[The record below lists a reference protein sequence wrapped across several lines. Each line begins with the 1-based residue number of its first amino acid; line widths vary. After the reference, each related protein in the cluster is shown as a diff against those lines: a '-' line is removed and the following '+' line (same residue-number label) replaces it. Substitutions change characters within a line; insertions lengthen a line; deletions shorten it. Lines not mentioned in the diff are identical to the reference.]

1 MNFSS
6 PHRRIWILATI
17 ILTFLDLQGEAQQPA
32 AQGQTPQPTAEQPPP
47 PPAGQNLPAP
57 GRASQPPAQPEK
69 PQQSPIVRTIEIQYA
84 GPATLSRQRILS
96 NMKTTVGQPYSETTV
111 EDDVRSL
118 YATGLVTN
126 VRIYGEPLPDGVK
139 VIVVV
144 QTRVTLT
151 EVAIQGNEVIK
162 TNRIRRELNL
172 KTGTPLDEQALEQ
185 ARQKVVEMYQ
195 RRGYPDTD
203 VQYKV
208 DVNEERGTAKVTF
221 AISEGHKA
229 VVKTIRFVGNTV
241 IKSNRLRREMK
252 TKQNNILGFLTGA
265 GRLNNQQLDS
275 DVQKIKELYQD
286 NGYADVQV
294 TDVKIDR
301 LNNKY
306 VAITIYI
313 NEGQQYHVGT
323 VTITGLHV
331 VTEAN
336 FRKVIKVTEGKI
348 FSPQKLQKDI
358 KAVEDAYGVAGYA
371 DAKVNVE
378 TTPGGPATV
387 NLSYK
392 VDEGI
397 QSFVEHINISG
408 NSRTKDKVIR
418 REIVLSPGDVF
429 DTVRVDISK
438 KRLEGLQYFER
449 VDTYASDT
457 AVPGRKDL
465 NVVVQ
470 EKRTG
475 NLNFGLGFS
484 TTDGL
489 LGFGELSQG
498 NFDITNWRTFTGGGQ
513 KFRARVQLGTQT
525 KNASVEL
532 TEPYFLDQRLAVGGR
547 LFFDEY
553 NYYSDVYNQR
563 DYGFDINARK
573 PITNFLSVKLDYTI
587 QKIQIYDIQTSS
599 ISPELLDL
607 IRLGDENNL
616 ESRAT
621 LGFTY
626 DTRDSAFLTRKGTR
640 VDLSTYT
647 AGGFLGGTVQVYGL
661 DVDVSQYFHLPYDT
675 ILLLNGEVAS
685 VVNWNSS
692 PNTIVPVFDRLYT
705 GGANTLRGFRFRDV
719 GPKDFEGDPVGGNSL
734 LRYTI
739 EYTIPI
745 IERVRFAVFYDAGY
759 VNPGSW
765 SFSPQKVVPPGA
777 PPGKFSGGFNQDI
790 GVGVRLD
797 LPIGPIRL
805 DYGYPIQ
812 EDDFSSKSGQFQF
825 SVGYQF

>member
-1 MNFSS
+1 MV
-6 PHRRIWILATI
+6 TI
-17 ILTFLDLQGEAQQPA
+17 ILAFLGPQGQAQQPA
-32 AQGQTPQPTAEQPPP
+32 AGQPPLP
-47 PPAGQNLPAP
+47 PVPPAGQKPPAP
-57 GRASQPPAQPEK
+57 GQESQPPAQPEK
-69 PQQSPIVRTIEIQYA
+69 PQQSPIVRQIEIQYA

-96 NMKTTVGQPYSETTV
+96 NMKTTVGQPYSEQTV

-162 TNRIRRELNL
+162 TKRIRKELNL
-172 KTGTPLDEQALEQ
+172 KTGSPLDEQALEQ

-195 RRGYPDTD
+195 KRGYPDTD

-208 DVNEERGTAKVTF
+208 DVNEERGTARVTF
-221 AISEGHKA
+221 AISEGRKA
-229 VVKTIRFVGNTV
+229 VVKTISFVGTMA
-241 IKSNRLRREMK
+241 IRSKRLRKEMK
-252 TKQNNILGFLTGA
+252 TKENNILGFLTGA
-265 GRLNNQQLDS
+265 GRLNNQQLDG

-294 TDVKIDR
+294 TDVRIDR
-301 LNNKY
+301 LDKKN

-323 VTITGLHV
+323 VAIEGLHI

-336 FRKVIKVTEGKI
+336 FRKVIKVTEGKV

-358 KAVEDAYGVAGYA
+358 KSVEDAYGVAGYA

-378 TTPGGPATV
+378 TTPGGPALV

-457 AVPGRKDL
+457 TVPGRKDL

-489 LGFGELSQG
+489 LGFAELSQG
-498 NFDITNWRTFTGGGQ
+498 NFDITNWKTFTGAGQ

-525 KNASVEL
+525 KDASIEL
-532 TEPYFLDQRLAVGGR
+532 TEPYFLDQRLALSGR

-553 NYYSDVYNQR
+553 NYYSDVYDQR
-563 DYGFDINARK
+563 DYGFDINVRK
-573 PITNFLSVKLDYTI
+573 PITNFLSVKLDYTLQEIGIYNINQSAITQQLLNII
-587 QKIQIYDIQTSS
+587 QQQGSY
-599 ISPELLDL
+599 
-607 IRLGDENNL
+607 NL
-616 ESRAT
+616 ESRVT
-621 LGFTY
+621 LALTY

-640 VDLSTYT
+640 VDLSTYV
-647 AGGFLGGTVQVYGL
+647 AGGPLGGDVSVYGFDL
-661 DVDVSQYFHLPYDT
+661 DAAQYFHLPYDT
-675 ILLLNGEVAS
+675 ILLLNGEVG
-685 VVNWNSS
+685 VVSNWNNDS
-692 PNTIVPVFDRLYT
+692 IVPIFDRLYL
-705 GGANTLRGFRFRDV
+705 GGASNLRGFRFRDV
-719 GPKDFEGDPVGGNSL
+719 GPKDDQGNALGGNTL
-734 LRYTI
+734 ARLTV

-745 IERVRFAVFYDAGY
+745 IERVRFAVFYDGGF

-765 SFSPQKVVPPGA
+765 SFSPQKVPTTPPGGSNA
-777 PPGKFSGGFNQDI
+777 GKFSGGFNQDI
-790 GVGVRLD
+790 GIGVRLD

-812 EDDFSSKSGQFQF
+812 EDSFSSKSGQFQF

>member
-1 MNFSS
+1 MNFSRS
-6 PHRRIWILATI
+6 SCRNWIFIAI
-17 ILTFLDLQGEAQQPA
+17 ISAALNSLGSAQQPPP
-32 AQGQTPQPTAEQPPP
+32 GQPAQPPP
-47 PPAGQNLPAP
+47 GQNPQVPGTEGQPPQPAP
-57 GRASQPPAQPEK
+57 R
-69 PQQSPIVRTIEIQYA
+69 QQSPIVRQIEIQYA

-96 NMKTTVGQPYSETTV
+96 NMKTTVGQPYSEQTV

-144 QTRVTLT
+144 QTRVTLS
-151 EVAIQGNEVIK
+151 EIVIQGNQAIK
-162 TNRIRRELNL
+162 AKRLRRELNI
-172 KTGTPLDEQALEQ
+172 KTGSPLDEQALEQ
-185 ARQKVVEMYQ
+185 ARQKLVELYQ
-195 RRGYPDTD
+195 KRGYPDTD

-208 DVNEERGTAKVTF
+208 DVNEDRGTARVTF
-221 AISEGHKA
+221 AVSEGQKS
-229 VVKTIRFVGNTV
+229 VVKRIRFVGNGALTA
-241 IKSNRLRREMK
+241 KRLRKEMK
-252 TKQNNILGFLTGA
+252 TKENNILGFVTGA
-265 GRLNNQQLDS
+265 GRLNNQQLDG
-275 DVQKIKELYQD
+275 DVQKLKELYQD
-286 NGYADVQV
+286 NGYADAQI

-301 LNNKY
+301 LDKKN
-306 VAITIYI
+306 VVVTIYI
-313 NEGQQYHVGT
+313 TEGQQYHVGT
-323 VTITGLHV
+323 LSVEGLHI

-358 KAVEDAYGVAGYA
+358 KSVEDAYGVAGYA
-371 DAKVNVE
+371 DAKVNVQ
-378 TTPGGPATV
+378 TTPAGPSIV

-408 NSRTKDKVIR
+408 NSRTKDKVLR
-418 REIVLSPGDVF
+418 REIILSPGDVF

-489 LGFGELSQG
+489 LGFAELAQG
-498 NFDITNWRTFTGGGQ
+498 NFDIMNWRTFTGAGQ

-525 KNASVEL
+525 KNASIEL
-532 TEPYFLDQRLAVGGR
+532 SEPYFLDQRLAFGGR

-553 NYYSDVYNQR
+553 NYFSDVYDQR
-563 DYGFDINARK
+563 DYGFDIFMRK

-587 QKIQIYDIQTSS
+587 QEIDIYNINSS
-599 ISPELLDL
+599 LITQQLNDL
-607 IRLGDENNL
+607 INEEGQKNL
-616 ESRAT
+616 ESRVT
-621 LGFTY
+621 LSFTY
-626 DTRDSAFLTRKGTR
+626 DTRDSSFLTRKGTR
-640 VDLSTYT
+640 IDLSAYV
-647 AGGFLGGTVQVYGL
+647 AGGPLGGDVQIYGF
-661 DVDVSQYFHLPYDT
+661 DFDAAQYFHLPYDT
-675 ILLLNGEVAS
+675 ILLFNGEIAS
-685 VVNWNSS
+685 VANWNGGS
-692 PNTIVPVFDRLYT
+692 IVPIFDRLYL
-705 GGANTLRGFRFRDV
+705 GGASTLRGFKFRDV
-719 GPKDFEGDPVGGNSL
+719 GPKDDQGNALGGNTMARL
-734 LRYTI
+734 TV

-745 IERVRFAVFYDAGY
+745 IERIRAAVFYDGGF
-759 VNPGSW
+759 VDPGSW
-765 SFSPQKVVPPGA
+765 NFGANRVPSTKGR
-777 PPGKFSGGFNQDI
+777 FSGGFNQDI

-797 LPIGPIRL
+797 LPIGPLRL
-805 DYGYPIQ
+805 DYGFPIE
-812 EDDFSSKSGQFQF
+812 EDSFSSKSGQFQF

>member
-1 MNFSS
+1 MV
-6 PHRRIWILATI
+6 TI
-17 ILTFLDLQGEAQQPA
+17 ILAFLGPQGQAQQPA
-32 AQGQTPQPTAEQPPP
+32 AGQPPL
-47 PPAGQNLPAP
+47 PPAGQNPPAP
-57 GRASQPPAQPEK
+57 RQESQPPAQPEK
-69 PQQSPIVRTIEIQYA
+69 PQQSPIVRQIEIQYA

-96 NMKTTVGQPYSETTV
+96 NMKTTVGQPYSEQTV

-126 VRIYGEPLPDGVK
+126 VRIYGEPIPDGVK

-151 EVAIQGNEVIK
+151 EIAIQGNEIVK
-162 TNRIRRELNL
+162 TKRIRHELNL
-172 KTGTPLDEQALEQ
+172 KTGSPLDEQALEQ
-185 ARQKVVEMYQ
+185 ARQRVVEMYQ
-195 RRGYPDTD
+195 KRGYPDTD

-221 AISEGHKA
+221 AISEGRKA
-229 VVKTIRFVGNTV
+229 VVKTIKFVGNTA
-241 IKSNRLRREMK
+241 IKSKRLRKEMK
-252 TKQNNILGFLTGA
+252 TKENNILGFLTGA
-265 GRLNNQQLDS
+265 GRMNNQQLDG

-294 TDVKIDR
+294 TDVRVDR
-301 LNNKY
+301 LDKKN

-323 VTITGLHV
+323 LTVEGLHI
-331 VTEAN
+331 VTEPN
-336 FRKVIKVTEGKI
+336 FRKVIKVTEGKV

-358 KAVEDAYGVAGYA
+358 KSVEDAYGVAGYA
-371 DAKVNVE
+371 DAKVNVQ
-378 TTPGGPATV
+378 TTPGGPALV

-457 AVPGRKDL
+457 TVPGRKDL
-465 NVVVQ
+465 NVIVQ

-489 LGFGELSQG
+489 LGFAELSQG

-553 NYYSDVYNQR
+553 NYYSSVYDQR

-587 QKIQIYDIQTSS
+587 QEIQIYNINSGS

-607 IRLGDENNL
+607 IRQGGESNL

-621 LGFTY
+621 IGFTY

-640 VDLSTYT
+640 VDLSTYVS
-647 AGGFLGGTVQVYGL
+647 GGFLGGTVQIYGL

-685 VVNWNSS
+685 VANWSTAS
-692 PNTIVPVFDRLYT
+692 NTIVPVFDRLYT

-719 GPKDFEGDPVGGNSL
+719 GPKDFEGDPVGGNTL
-734 LRYTI
+734 VRYTI

-745 IERVRFAVFYDAGY
+745 IERVRFAVFYDAGF